1 MAVEHKRW
9 RELAGAGAWFHL
21 ARFTFLESRATR
33 LHRHDF
39 PEVFWIEHGSAWHG
53 INGSRKRLDCGD
65 LIFVRP
71 EDTHVLS
78 AAGPAGFGLVNLAFA
93 ERLRVELR
101 RAHPREYAACYPK
114 GAPLPLRHRLGTA
127 ELRRL
132 REEVLRL
139 AGEPNRRIFVERFV
153 LELMCLVARE
163 GREGREAGEQVLPEW
178 LRAACE
184 AARAPEVF
192 ARGTAGL
199 VEASGRSAEHVAR
212 TLRRCLGKTPTDLL
226 NEARMEHAA
235 RELRM
240 TNRPILDIALEC
252 GLSNLAHFY
261 SLFRRRFAEAPGAY
275 RTKSRRAMG

>member
-1 MAVEHKRW
+1 MVENKRW
-9 RELAGAGAWFHL
+9 RTLAGNDAWFHL
-21 ARFTFLESRATR
+21 ARFTFLPSRKTR

-39 PEVFWIEHGSAWHG
+39 AEVFWVEQGAAWHE
-53 INGSRKRLDCGD
+53 INGERKSIDCGD
-65 LIFVRP
+65 LIFIRP

-78 AAGPAGFGLVNLAFA
+78 AATPAGFGLVNLAFP
-93 ERLRVELR
+93 ERLRAELK
-101 RAHPREYAACYPK
+101 RAHPREYALCYPE
-114 GAPLPLRHRLGTA
+114 GAPLPLRHRLDPVA
-127 ELRRL
+127 LRRL

-139 AGEPNRRIFVERFV
+139 AGEPNRRLFVERF
-153 LELMCLVARE
+153 LLDLMCLVAAG
-163 GREGREAGEQVLPEW
+163 GREPGAGGENALPEW

-212 TLRRCLGKTPTDLL
+212 TLRRHLGKTPTDVL
-226 NEARMEHAA
+226 NQARMEHAG

-240 TNRPILDIALEC
+240 TNRPILDLALEC

-261 SLFRRRFAEAPGAY
+261 AVFRRHFGEAPGAY
-275 RTKSRRAMG
+275 RKHSRRATS